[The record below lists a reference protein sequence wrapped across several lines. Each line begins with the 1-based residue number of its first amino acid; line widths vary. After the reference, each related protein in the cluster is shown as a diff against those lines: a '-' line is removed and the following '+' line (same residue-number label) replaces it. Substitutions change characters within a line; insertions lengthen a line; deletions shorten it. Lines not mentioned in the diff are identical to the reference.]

1 MARIIVFLA
10 LLALL
15 LFAGFTIFF
24 AVKSAVNH
32 VESRIVAAT
41 AQVEQ

>member
-1 MARIIVFLA
+1 MARFIVFLA

-15 LFAGFTIFF
+15 LFAGFTIVF
-24 AVKSAVNH
+24 AVKSAVH
-32 VESRIVAAT
+32 KAESRIIAAT

>member
-15 LFAGFTIFF
+15 LFAGFTIVF
-24 AVKSAVNH
+24 AVKSTVH
-32 VESRIVAAT
+32 KVESSIVAAT
-41 AQVEQ
+41 AQVDQ

>member
-15 LFAGFTIFF
+15 LFAGFTIVF
-24 AVKSAVNH
+24 AVKATVNRL
-32 VESRIVAAT
+32 ESRIVTAT